1 MIVAMRM
8 MMMIALFWLLAMS
21 AAVFWAWTLWREKE

>member
-8 MMMIALFWLLAMS
+8 MMTIALLWLLATS